1 METFKRKWAR
11 QCVNELQKIALRA
24 NSLSEIQYIE
34 LLIRTEQDEKKK
46 GFKDRV
52 KLLEDM
58 KKEAIALQNITE
70 NKNKFPGDE

>member
-11 QCVNELQKIALRA
+11 QCVNELQKIALKA
-24 NSLSEIQYIE
+24 NPLSEIQYIE

-52 KLLEDM
+52 KMLEDM